1 MGECVRLGW
10 VCGGVKVVP
19 WKVQGATMRMCKLLQ
34 NAFEPVL
41 VLTKF

>member
-1 MGECVRLGW
+1 MCGRRLGVW
-10 VCGGVKVVP
+10 VKVVP